1 MAGEGDVTGLLAAY
15 GRGESQALE
24 QLLPLVYDELRRLAR
39 LRRWRWQ
46 DPQTPGTTSLV
57 HEAYLNLVDQTRRH
71 WQDRRHFL
79 YFASLTM
86 RNILI
91 DNARRYGRQKRS
103 GDHQAIDS
111 HGPALVSQARSEE
124 LLALDEALLRL
135 ERADERLARIVECR
149 FFGGLTVEECAE
161 ALSLS
166 PATVK
171 RGWTTARAWLYKE
184 LKQSPPN

>member
-1 MAGEGDVTGLLAAY
+1 VAGDGEVLGLLTAY

-24 QLLPLVYDELRRLAR
+24 QLMPLVYDELRRLAR

-57 HEAYLNLVDQTRRH
+57 HEAYLNLVDQTRCQ

-79 YFASLTM
+79 YFASVTM

-91 DNARRYGRQKRS
+91 DNAKRYGRQKRA
-103 GDHQAIDS
+103 GDHQPLDS
-111 HGPALVSQARSEE
+111 HEPALVSQARSEE
-124 LLALDEALLRL
+124 FLALDEALSRLRQ
-135 ERADERLARIVECR
+135 ADERLARIMECR
-149 FFGGLTVEECAE
+149 FFGGLTVEESAE

-184 LKQSPPN
+184 LKESPPN